1 MRIAIPVLNGRLNAH
16 FGQSGVFRVFTIN
29 GMPPTI
35 AGSADIVCPEGQGCG
50 RLGGFLKAQ
59 QVDVVLV
66 GGIGAGAMQ
75 HLNQAGLEVVSGVGN
90 LSPEQLVA
98 DYIAGKLV
106 SAGATCRGHQHG
118 GRGGGHGHGHG
129 HGQCHC
135 HGKENGRPEP
145 AAVQA

>member
-1 MRIAIPVLNGRLNAH
+1 MRIAIPILNGRLNAH

-29 GMPPTI
+29 GQPPTI
-35 AGSADIVCPEGQGCG
+35 AGFTDVTCPDGQQGCG

-66 GGIGAGAMQ
+66 GGIGTGAMQ

-90 LSPEQLVA
+90 LTSEQLVA

-106 SAGATCRGHQHG
+106 SAGVTCRGHQHG
-118 GRGGGHGHGHG
+118 GQGGGHGHG

-135 HGKENGRPEP
+135 HGREDGRPEP
-145 AAVQA
+145 ATAQA